1 MNTGGTETRAETE
14 GGVGAIPEDPQH
26 GSSSGAGKRREG
38 SSEESTDQCD
48 RNAVGGGMG
57 RMDQPQGHSWGSQ
70 TPAAMF
76 GEVLPL
82 FLPYDDTCHTGLS
95 PLLLRTGT
103 VSQKRCALYS

>member
-57 RMDQPQGHSWGSQ
+57 RMERGWNGSASRTFLGKPDPCRHVWGGAPS
-70 TPAAMF
+70 F
-76 GEVLPL
+76 SSL
-82 FLPYDDTCHTGLS
+82 
-95 PLLLRTGT
+95 
-103 VSQKRCALYS
+103 